1 MKALSVVK
9 AALQAA
15 RCGLLTVAPA
25 VQVRTGGAVPGRPS
39 APIAA
44 INTANGSGS
53 AMIKLAPRC
62 ADRRTVGSSPDV
74 MPDDTGLPTITSPIT
89 LNGFRTT
96 TGIGH
101 RSRSAR

>member
-1 MKALSVVK
+1 MKALSIVK

-15 RCGLLTVAPA
+15 RRGQLAVAPA
-25 VQVRTGGAVPGRPS
+25 VQVRTGGAVPCRTP

-53 AMIKLAPRC
+53 ATIKLAPRC
-62 ADRRTVGSSPDV
+62 THRRTVGSSPDV
-74 MPDDTGLPTITSPIT
+74 MPDDTGPPTTSPIT

-101 RSRSAR
+101 RPRSAR

>member
-1 MKALSVVK
+1 MKALAIVK
-9 AALQAA
+9 AALEAA
-15 RCGLLTVAPA
+15 RCGLLAVAPA
-25 VQVRTGGAVPGRPS
+25 VQVRTGGAVPCRTS

-44 INTANGSGS
+44 IDTANGSGS
-53 AMIKLAPRC
+53 ATIKLAPWC
-62 ADRRTVGSSPDV
+62 AGRRIAGSSPDV